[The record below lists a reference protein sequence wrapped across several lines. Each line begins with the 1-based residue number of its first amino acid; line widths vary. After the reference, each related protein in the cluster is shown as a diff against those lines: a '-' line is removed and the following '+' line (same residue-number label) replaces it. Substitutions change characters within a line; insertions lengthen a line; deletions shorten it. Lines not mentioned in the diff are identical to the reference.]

1 MIPKICLFA
10 IISVLLSV
18 LLGSLGFKSK
28 GLFITLAAL
37 LMLGVLQN
45 DLSNIFGEIISF
57 SESAGIT
64 DATKTA
70 LRVVGLGYVFG
81 FTSEICLSLGEP
93 LIASVV
99 TAAGRVQL
107 LAVVYPYIQDVV
119 KLGVELLS

>member
-10 IISVLLSV
+10 IISVLLAV

-107 LAVVYPYIQDVV
+107 LVVVYPYILDVV

>member
-10 IISVLLSV
+10 IISVLLAV

-28 GLFITLAAL
+28 GLFVTLTAL

-107 LAVVYPYIQDVV
+107 LVVVYPYIRDVV

>member
-64 DATKTA
+64 DATRTA

>member
-28 GLFITLAAL
+28 GLFITLVAL
-37 LMLGVLQN
+37 IMLGALGEG
-45 DLSNIFGEIISF
+45 LSNIFGEILSF
-57 SESAGIT
+57 SEMAGIT
-64 DATKTA
+64 DAAKSA
-70 LRVVGLGYVFG
+70 LRVIGLGYVFG

-107 LAVVYPYIQDVV
+107 LVVVYPYIQDVV

>member
-28 GLFITLAAL
+28 GLFITLVAL
-37 LMLGVLQN
+37 IMLGSLGEG
-45 DLSNIFGEIISF
+45 LSDIFGEILSF
-57 SESAGIT
+57 SEMAGIT
-64 DATKTA
+64 DAAKSA
-70 LRVVGLGYVFG
+70 LRVIGLGYVFG

-107 LAVVYPYIQDVV
+107 LVVVYPYIQDVV

>member
-28 GLFITLAAL
+28 GLFITLVAL
-37 LMLGVLQN
+37 IMLGVLG
-45 DLSNIFGEIISF
+45 DGLSNVFGEILSF
-57 SESAGIT
+57 SEMAGIT
-64 DATKTA
+64 DAAKSA
-70 LRVVGLGYVFG
+70 LRVIGLGYVFS

-107 LAVVYPYIQDVV
+107 LVVVYPYIEDVV
-119 KLGVELLS
+119 KLGSELLS

>member
-10 IISVLLSV
+10 IISVLLAV

-37 LMLGVLQN
+37 LMLGTLQN
-45 DLSNIFGEIISF
+45 DLSNIFGEIVSF

-107 LAVVYPYIQDVV
+107 LVVVYPYIRDVV

>member
-28 GLFITLAAL
+28 GLFITLVAL
-37 LMLGVLQN
+37 IMLGSLGEG
-45 DLSNIFGEIISF
+45 LSDISGEILSF
-57 SESAGIT
+57 SDMAGIT
-64 DATKTA
+64 DAAKSA
-70 LRVVGLGYVFG
+70 LRVIGLGYVFG

-107 LAVVYPYIQDVV
+107 LVVVYPYIQDVV
-119 KLGVELLS
+119 KLGSELLS

>member
-10 IISVLLSV
+10 IISVLLVV

-107 LAVVYPYIQDVV
+107 LVVVYPYIRDVV

>member
-10 IISVLLSV
+10 ILSVLLSV

-28 GLFITLAAL
+28 GLFITLVAL
-37 LMLGVLQN
+37 IMLGVLG
-45 DLSNIFGEIISF
+45 DGLSNVFGKILTF
-57 SESAGIT
+57 SEMAGIT
-64 DATKTA
+64 DAAKSA
-70 LRVVGLGYVFG
+70 LRVIGLGYVFG

-107 LAVVYPYIQDVV
+107 LVVVYPYIQDVV